1 METSWKRHERLEPAS
16 QIIWLPAEPRA
27 VRPLVLHQ
35 RALAHGEQV
44 LARWWSAAEASAR
57 RKQSWLTRRGSL
69 QRMRFLRG
77 GPTGAHAMRSDGKR
91 HVIR

>member
-44 LARWWSAAEASAR
+44 LARWWSVAEASAR
-57 RKQSWLTRRGSL
+57 RKQSL
-69 QRMRFLRG
+69 
-77 GPTGAHAMRSDGKR
+77 AHQKR
-91 HVIR
+91 VTSADALPSGRTHRCPRNAK